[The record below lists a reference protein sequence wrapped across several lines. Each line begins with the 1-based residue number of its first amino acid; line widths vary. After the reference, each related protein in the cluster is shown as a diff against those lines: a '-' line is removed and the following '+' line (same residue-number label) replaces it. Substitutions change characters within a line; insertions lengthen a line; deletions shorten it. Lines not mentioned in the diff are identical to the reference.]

1 MLRIL
6 IRNAIPFPAEPLPQ
20 ISSQISS
27 PPAGRP
33 ASSGENV
40 IDLGVFRGGA
50 GDRDGTYAAN
60 GTQVGGG
67 VLRGG
72 GTDVGNVIDLGVF
85 RGGNASQKQLQDD
98 GVIDLG
104 VFKGTMGRAV

>member
-1 MLRIL
+1 M
-6 IRNAIPFPAEPLPQ
+6 
-20 ISSQISS
+20 
-27 PPAGRP
+27 
-33 ASSGENV
+33 

-50 GDRDGTYAAN
+50 VDRDGAYAAN

-72 GTDVGNVIDLGVF
+72 VKDDGNVIDLGVF
-85 RGGNASQKQLQDD
+85 RGGNASQKQAQND

-104 VFKGTMGRAV
+104 VFKGTMGRSV